1 MPPPIK
7 IGNIELN
14 GFVYIPP
21 MAGVTDLAYRELCRA
36 YDPDV
41 LLSCEM
47 LSSKALIHAHK
58 HQSTHKHQQRLDIPE
73 NDSLTGIQLFG
84 HEPDV
89 MAEATRIAES
99 AGARFID
106 INMGC
111 PVPKI
116 VKGRDG
122 AALMK
127 EPDLAC
133 DIVRAVKSAT
143 NLPVTVKTRLGW
155 CQESI
160 NAPELAKRF
169 EDLGVSALTIHGRT
183 RAQKYTGSANWELIR
198 SVVEAVRIPV
208 FANGDICSLEDAIKV
223 LEITGSAGMAIARG
237 TMGKPWFSKQ
247 VNHYLKTG
255 ELLPEPSIQERLEL
269 AIKHCELLVRYKGVH
284 TGIQESR
291 RHINNYI
298 SGLPGAGRLR
308 AKIITINS
316 FQEAQDAIREIMLE
330 PVG

>member
-1 MPPPIK
+1 
-7 IGNIELN
+7 
-14 GFVYIPP
+14 
-21 MAGVTDLAYRELCRA
+21 
-36 YDPDV
+36 
-41 LLSCEM
+41 
-47 LSSKALIHAHK
+47 
-58 HQSTHKHQQRLDIPE
+58 
-73 NDSLTGIQLFG
+73 
-84 HEPDV
+84 
-89 MAEATRIAES
+89 
-99 AGARFID
+99 
-106 INMGC
+106 
-111 PVPKI
+111 
-116 VKGRDG
+116 
-122 AALMK
+122 MK

-284 TGIQESR
+284 TGIQEAR

>member
-1 MPPPIK
+1 MPQSIQ
-7 IGNIELN
+7 IGNIKLD

-36 YDPDV
+36 YDPFV

-58 HQSTHKHQQRLDIPE
+58 HQSTHKHQRRLDIPE
-73 NDSLTGIQLFG
+73 ND
-84 HEPDV
+84 
-89 MAEATRIAES
+89 
-99 AGARFID
+99 
-106 INMGC
+106 MGC

-122 AALMK
+122 AALMR

-183 RAQKYTGSANWELIR
+183 RAQKYTGIANWELIG
-198 SVVEAVRIPV
+198 SVVKAVKIPV
-208 FANGDICSLEDAIKV
+208 FANGDIRSLEDALKV
-223 LEITGSAGMAIARG
+223 LKITGSAGMAIARG
-237 TMGKPWFSKQ
+237 TMGKPWFSRQ
-247 VNHYLKTG
+247 VNHFLKTG
-255 ELLPEPSIQERLEL
+255 EILPEPSIQERLEL
-269 AIKHCELLVRYKGVH
+269 AIKHCELLVRYKGEH
-284 TGIQESR
+284 TGIQEAR
-291 RHINNYI
+291 RHINNYT
-298 SGLPGAGRLR
+298 SGLPGAGQLR
-308 AKIITINS
+308 ARINNINNL
-316 FQEAQDAIREIMLE
+316 QEAQDAISELMLNSL
-330 PVG
+330 V